1 MPVSVDLKHACYP
14 CHTHTCHSTEA
25 PLNTDA
31 VYFEAL
37 SLNRDFEISTCLTA
51 RTMTIFMLADLL
63 DDPLYSFACFGAV
76 VVVSL
81 IWMWDLMIE

>member
-1 MPVSVDLKHACYP
+1 VQGYSPPAPIIVIRALAPAPAPYKPCSPVQGICRA
-14 CHTHTCHSTEA
+14 
-25 PLNTDA
+25 
-31 VYFEAL
+31 EAL
-37 SLNRDFEISTCLTA
+37 ADADRARHTA